1 VANLYNGNSPE
12 LTMGGML
19 AAVSP
24 AMVGPGGCNEDFLR
38 DEALLV
44 AVVITDEEDG
54 PGDFETP
61 TSAGTPMTWYDGVIA
76 AKGGIPENAAVLA
89 LVSSSFGSGDNF
101 IEFTEYFGE
110 NGFWADIGEPDYGPV
125 FAEAVSII
133 ENACDNFI
141 PPG

>member
-1 VANLYNGNSPE
+1 MDG
-12 LTMGGML
+12 L
-19 AAVSP
+19 AVVMSRALDSS
-24 AMVGPGGCNEDFLR
+24 GGCNEDFLR

-44 AVVITDEEDG
+44 AVMITDEVDG
-54 PGDFETP
+54 PGDGETP

-89 LVSSSFGSGDNF
+89 LVSSSFGAGDNF